1 MARKKKAPEHENL
14 ERWLVSYADFITLL
28 FAFFVVMYSISSVN
42 EGKYRVLSDSLVAA
56 FRAPTKTLQ
65 PIQVGQSSKSPV
77 SSKFQIRQSPFAVN
91 IPEMPLPWVK
101 YKDTNSESQSSNLS
115 HDAGTSKSG
124 SEAGGPIDEMLK
136 KLMGQGKLNVTAH
149 TEAAISD
156 KLKELVG
163 GKGAKAGE
171 GLSNDQVVV
180 MQKIAS
186 EVQQAMQKM
195 IDENLIAVRK
205 SQLWVEVEIKASV
218 LFASGDAAVNS
229 KAIPVLKQLAKIL
242 KPFPNVIRVEGF
254 TDNIPIK
261 NSVYPSNWELSSA
274 RAASVVRLFIDH
286 GIAPPRLLA
295 VGYGK
300 YHSIADNATAAGR
313 QKNRRVVL
321 VVLATRAKAKSVK
334 DDLQA
339 KNAGA
344 EAAAASSDEDKGIQ
358 TPEESLPPLPG
369 SEPAPATP
377 AQSPA
382 GGSSASGTTG
392 TASMR
397 ATPSAPDAAP
407 DEPAPSS
414 DGTKGVIRRPTG
426 LPAQNSEP
434 QADAIP
440 PPIQVR
446 PPINLTPPLLLPV
459 PAPITPPRL
468 SPIPPREKTP

>member
-65 PIQVGQSSKSPV
+65 PIQVGESSKSPV

-101 YKDTNSESQSSNLS
+101 YKDTNSESQSPNTSQG
-115 HDAGTSKSG
+115 AGASKSG
-124 SEAGGPIDEMLK
+124 AEAGGPIDEMLK
-136 KLMGQGKLNVTAH
+136 KLMEQGKLNITAQ
-149 TEAAISD
+149 TEAAISG
-156 KLKELVG
+156 KLKELIN
-163 GKGAKAGE
+163 GKSAKAGE
-171 GLSNDQVVV
+171 GLSKDQVVV

-205 SQLWVEVEIKASV
+205 SRLWVEVEIKASV
-218 LFASGDAAVNS
+218 LFASGDAAVNP

-254 TDNIPIK
+254 TDNIPIQ

-321 VVLATRAKAKSVK
+321 VVLATRAKAKAVK
-334 DDLQA
+334 DDLHTKEA
-339 KNAGA
+339 T
-344 EAAAASSDEDKGIQ
+344 AAASDEDKGIQ
-358 TPEESLPPLPG
+358 TPEESLPPLPD
-369 SEPAPATP
+369 SEPPSAAPVT
-377 AQSPA
+377 PA
-382 GGSSASGTTG
+382 GGASASGSSG
-392 TASMR
+392 AASTR
-397 ATPSAPDAAP
+397 AAP
-407 DEPAPSS
+407 SPPEAAPSQPAPSS
-414 DGTKGVIRRPTG
+414 DGTKGVIRRPPG
-426 LPAQNSEP
+426 LPAQDSEP
-434 QADAIP
+434 QVDAIP

-446 PPINLTPPLLLPV
+446 PPINLMPPLLLPV

-468 SPIPPREKTP
+468 SPTPSGEKTP